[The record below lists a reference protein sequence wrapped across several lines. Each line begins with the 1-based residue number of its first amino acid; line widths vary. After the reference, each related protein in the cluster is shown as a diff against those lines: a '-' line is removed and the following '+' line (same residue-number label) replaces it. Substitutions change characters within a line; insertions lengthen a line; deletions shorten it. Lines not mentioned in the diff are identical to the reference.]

1 MVSLVVITGFLT
13 AFLNRCLLFFLF
25 FIRIV
30 LALLCLPGS
39 FCSCTTNLPSTFL
52 SFGSFGFSVAVSPP
66 RSPTVLSPHVMGPRL
81 SPLLSAFTSPG
92 SLRSLCSDGQGLNA
106 ALEMIR
112 PLCSC
117 SGVSFCCCI
126 FIIPSNTL
134 LILFSV
140 SLSLPRNS
148 YSLFSCCLLIVSYGQ
163 PHARGVL
170 KPSRRL
176 RARRYGE
183 KKEQERAGDTVNK
196 ENRFVFCFFV
206 AWFSFGLSLEQ
217 LFCLLERMCINH
229 GRVR

>member
-1 MVSLVVITGFLT
+1 MEGVRLEAERLNGGPRLVPACNCGLT
-13 AFLNRCLLFFLF
+13 RGNYWIPHRISQPLSSLLFF

-39 FCSCTTNLPSTFL
+39 FCSCTINLPSTFL

-117 SGVSFCCCI
+117 SGGFFFVVVVFLSSPLTPSSSF
-126 FIIPSNTL
+126 F
-134 LILFSV
+134 
-140 SLSLPRNS
+140 LSL
-148 YSLFSCCLLIVSYGQ
+148 CLYLAILTLYLV
-163 PHARGVL
+163 V
-170 KPSRRL
+170 
-176 RARRYGE
+176 
-183 KKEQERAGDTVNK
+183 
-196 ENRFVFCFFV
+196 VF
-206 AWFSFGLSLEQ
+206 
-217 LFCLLERMCINH
+217 
-229 GRVR
+229 